1 MNLPKAKPTS
11 RKFYGKWLYKVTLM
25 LQGAGIFRD
34 APLQSVIDFCNEST
48 NDYAVYSFRG
58 RAALNRVKIKEVATF
73 LQAFSEDIWSTR
85 IESDQI
91 DFYSND
97 KSFYDAVANTF
108 ANDIL
113 HRFEPLGDTNDLL
126 ESAGTVVV
134 KKLPHNKYQYRVY
147 LLPHKMANDNEGKTK
162 YIEWLKQQDRITCTP
177 AIQEWFYKTNWNWD
191 RRYVLVEDE
200 QTLLMLKLRNSEVVG
215 RVYKFVIPDK

>member
-11 RKFYGKWLYKVTLM
+11 RKFYGKWLYKVTLT

-34 APLQSVIDFCNEST
+34 TPLQSVIDFCNETT
-48 NDYAVYSFRG
+48 NEYAVYSFRG
-58 RAALNRVKIKEVATF
+58 RAASNRPMIKEVATF
-73 LQAFSEDIWSTR
+73 LQTFPDDLWSTR

-91 DFYSND
+91 DFYSNN
-97 KSFYDAVANTF
+97 KAFYDAVANTF
-108 ANDIL
+108 TSEIL